1 MIVLAIESSC
11 DETGVAIV
19 KSGKE
24 ILSNEVFTQ
33 IDVHKVYGGVVPEVA
48 SRHHIEKITY
58 VLDAAMK
65 EANLTFEDIDLIAV
79 TSHPGLAGS
88 LMVGINAA
96 KTLALAYNKPIVFV
110 NHIHGHIYANYLE
123 DDFTFPLLALV
134 VSGGHTELV
143 LMKDHFE
150 FELLGETL
158 DDAVGEAYDKVAR
171 VVDAGYPGGPIIDKM
186 AKMGKPLYV
195 LPKIRLEKDSYD
207 FSFSGLK
214 SAVIN
219 LVNKC
224 HMKNEEI
231 NPNDLAASF
240 QETAISVLVE
250 KTMKAAAE
258 YQVKQVVVAGGVA
271 ANSCLRAKMEEAI
284 KTLPGVKLTIP
295 KIKYCTDNAAM
306 IAVAG
311 YFQYLKENKKESI

>member
-271 ANSCLRAKMEEAI
+271 ANSCLRTKMEEAI